1 MKKEADKKVGGDACG
16 RHGDGQLVK
25 GVVVEVVEKVIME
38 MVVEAAME
46 VVREVGGRRGWW
58 TRWWKMQKCRM
69 IVDFVDR
76 KYMIQSR

>member
-25 GVVVEVVEKVIME
+25 GVVVEVVEKVIVE

-46 VVREVGGRRGWW
+46 VVREVGGRRG
-58 TRWWKMQKCRM
+58 
-69 IVDFVDR
+69 
-76 KYMIQSR
+76 